1 VIAQGIV
8 SSAFFLLLICC
19 VRELMAAI
27 ERLEAKRR
35 RRRMRAKGCATLLRL
50 AECLQLPGE
59 AFVEAKLPPLSPI
72 CHGTRSKAGRKR
84 KVSERCGSE
93 QVCLNPLPQP
103 RRKATVS
110 KRERDDAELA
120 QCAKLGCPECFPNR
134 WEQLV
139 ADGAR
144 QGAGE
149 SLVTSGNSCK
159 NCRSRVCKCAIP
171 PITLPA
177 PPLRRFRIRAKG
189 GWLSKC
195 LGVSEEDERAMARGR
210 GQLDDLEKNTKQTQA
225 ASFLDCEIQR
235 IGVLAVDEAQGGVLE
250 AEVPAEA
257 PAEVDEAP
265 AEV

>member
-1 VIAQGIV
+1 
-8 SSAFFLLLICC
+8 
-19 VRELMAAI
+19 MAAI
-27 ERLEAKRR
+27 KRLEAKRR

-59 AFVEAKLPPLSPI
+59 AFVDARI
-72 CHGTRSKAGRKR
+72 GARSKAGRKR
-84 KVSERCGSE
+84 K

-110 KRERDDAELA
+110 KRERDDADLA